1 MKSSSIIILKSA
13 IIIFIIALF
22 SKVSGQEISHSG
34 YVDTLQFKSK
44 QYFSNPNYGAQ
55 LENYMG
61 TRSISFDFPGK
72 SAKQLYNACLK
83 LFRGYTEKI
92 EFIENRIIDS
102 YYIKKVEYSD
112 PIGAVIPVLIYLYN
126 YMVICDDEKI
136 TIENPHIATLYTDIN
151 AKTGEVLKDYI
162 SVASYISLLQEF
174 SSKDKGGK
182 LKEKRDELRALLSSN
197 VKNGY
202 QELSN
207 QLNHFTDSLLTSI
220 NNGIELDSLEWISDA
235 YAPVFTLSIEGLK
248 ASNNRNYMVIK
259 TPEKNS
265 DQIKNKTKALVNFI
279 HMDEPIEYYRS
290 IINDRYE
297 FYERRDI
304 PAYVVDSYFDR
315 GIINFSNIYLKNDF
329 SNFQKFVVKKTILA
343 TDNEYG
349 DANFEFEISYAPG
362 LVKISTPKISK
373 IEDGIYDWM
382 NKENTYRSIF
392 STPDNKVLQ
401 PVWKKA
407 VETYFNELFYFLFR
421 YYSQD

>member
-1 MKSSSIIILKSA
+1 MKPSSIIILKSA
-13 IIIFIIALF
+13 IIIFIIALV

-61 TRSISFDFPGK
+61 TRSISFEFPGK

-102 YYIKKVEYSD
+102 YYIKEVEYSD
-112 PIGAVIPVLIYLYN
+112 PSGEVNQYMYLYN

-136 TIENPHIATLYTDIN
+136 TIENPHIATLYTEFN
-151 AKTGEVLKDYI
+151 ANTGVVKDYI

-182 LKEKRDELRALLSSN
+182 LKEKRDELRAFLSSN

-235 YAPVFTLSIEGLK
+235 YAPVFTLSIEGLT

-265 DQIKNKTKALVNFI
+265 DQIKNKTNALVNFV
-279 HMDEPIEYYRS
+279 HMDEPIEYYSS
-290 IINDRYE
+290 IINNRYA
-297 FYERRDI
+297 FYEIRDI
-304 PAYVVDSYFDR
+304 PAYVVDSYFDK
-315 GIINFSNIYLKNDF
+315 GIINFSDIYSKCDF
-329 SNFQKFVVKKTILA
+329 GDFQKFVVKKTIVA
-343 TDNEYG
+343 TDKVYG
-349 DANFEFEISYAPG
+349 VANFEFEITYAQG
-362 LVKISTPKISK
+362 LVKISTPTISK

-382 NKENTYRSIF
+382 NKENRYRSIF
-392 STPDNKVLQ
+392 STPDNRVLQ

-407 VETYFNELFYFLFR
+407 VETYFNELFYFLFK
-421 YYSQD
+421 YYSQN